1 MGVTF
6 VLIVAATVATGL
18 LSGASLDQSIKQLP
32 ARHRIGTVAFSQY
45 SRASDLAQGVLFY
58 GILGIG
64 AAILCIAA
72 AIAATFEGVASQ
84 RAIPIYSSAVLALL
98 HSLATTRAAPIN
110 LRQRQVPADD
120 ALALAGIFDAF
131 SRWQTVRCILQII
144 NFGTS
149 FWALTAYL
157 QGP

>member
-6 VLIVAATVATGL
+6 GLIVAATVATGL

-58 GILGIG
+58 GILGVG

-72 AIAATFEGVASQ
+72 AIAVTLEGSASQ

-98 HSLATTRAAPIN
+98 HSLATTQAAPIN
-110 LRQRQVPADD
+110 FRQRQAQPDD
-120 ALALAGIFDAF
+120 AVALAGIFDAF
-131 SRWQTVRCILQII
+131 SRWQMVRCILQII
-144 NFGTS
+144 NFGVS
-149 FWALTAYL
+149 LWALITYV
-157 QGP
+157 GH